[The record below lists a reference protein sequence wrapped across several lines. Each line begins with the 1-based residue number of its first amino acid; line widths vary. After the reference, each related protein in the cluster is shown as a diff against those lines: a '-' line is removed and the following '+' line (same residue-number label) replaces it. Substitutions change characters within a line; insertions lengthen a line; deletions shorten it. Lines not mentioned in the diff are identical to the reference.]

1 MFLTAFKGAQARTN
15 AYYGQGTGPIQLD
28 NVHCTGSEVNLL
40 QCSHSTIDNCGHYE
54 DAGIR
59 CQGKGLFYNN
69 TLPACI
75 FFLQRAAV

>member
-1 MFLTAFKGAQARTN
+1 MFLTACTGAQAQTS

-28 NVHCTGSEVNLL
+28 NVQCTGNEVNLL

-59 CQGKGLFYNN
+59 CQGIANLLHNN
-69 TLPACI
+69 TLQHL
-75 FFLQRAAV
+75 FL